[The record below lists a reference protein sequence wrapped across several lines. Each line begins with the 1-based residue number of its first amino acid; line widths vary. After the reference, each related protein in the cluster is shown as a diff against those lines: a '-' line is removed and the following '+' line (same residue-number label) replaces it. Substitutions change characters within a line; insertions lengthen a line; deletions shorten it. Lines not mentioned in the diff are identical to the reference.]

1 MPDPLALVPY
11 PQSVIWSDGTWET
24 SSPWDEISVGIT
36 EDLPR
41 TEYALSISPTG
52 ANLTAGSEAALA
64 DGRNTFA
71 QIVTG
76 SEGSIPC
83 VTISDYPQHA
93 WRGMHLDVS
102 RHFFAVAEVE
112 TLIDAM
118 ALHRL
123 NVLHLHLTD
132 DQGWRVEIK
141 GYPKLT
147 EIGAW
152 REQSLIGH
160 MSGEESAWEFDGTP
174 HGGFYTQE
182 ELRGLVEYAR
192 RRGIMIIPE
201 VDLPGHMQAAIAAY
215 PTLGNFPDQR
225 VGVREVWGI
234 SDHVLGVSDEVFDF
248 LRDVLTQVADI
259 FPAPYVHIGG
269 DECPRVEW
277 ERSSAA
283 RTRMNEWG
291 LTRVSEIQGRFTQ
304 FAADVLSEAGKRIIA
319 WDEVLE
325 SHLPDDTVIMNW
337 RHGNGLKSATG
348 RGFRT
353 IIANNEH
360 TYFDHYQADPKGEPL
375 VHPAEARRGPAEA
388 ADRPPGTAVDRVH
401 AHRRAGPVH
410 GVPAHVRPRRAR
422 LGLARAELG
431 RVRGAPPG
439 PPPSPRRVRHPLPPA
454 GLICPH
460 PTVMPI
466 PTGARPMTS
475 ADASSASGGRVSCV
489 PRNWA
494 SSPCSRCCSS
504 ASACTRSGSSVNPS
518 RNPG

>member
-24 SSPWDEISVGIT
+24 TSPWDEISVGIT

-83 VTISDYPQHA
+83 VTISDYPKNA

-132 DQGWRVEIK
+132 DQGWRIEIK

-147 EIGAW
+147 EVGAW
-152 REQSLIGH
+152 REQTLIGH

-192 RRGIMIIPE
+192 RRGIMIVPE

-215 PTLGNFPDQR
+215 PALGNFPEQQ

-304 FAADVLSEAGKRIIA
+304 FAADVLAEAGRRIIA

-360 TYFDHYQADPKGEPL
+360 TYFDHYQADPTGEPL
-375 VHPAEARRGPAEA
+375 AIGGRTTVK
-388 ADRPPGTAVDRVH
+388 DVYTATFTPQKLGEDQQKLL
-401 AHRRAGPVH
+401 
-410 GVPAHVRPRRAR
+410 
-422 LGLARAELG
+422 LGLQGQLWTEYMPTAEQVQYMAFPRMCALAERAWG
-431 RVRGAPPG
+431 
-439 PPPSPRRVRHPLPPA
+439 SPEQSWDEFEERLRAHLPRLDAFGIRYRPL
-454 GLICPH
+454 
-460 PTVMPI
+460 
-466 PTGARPMTS
+466 
-475 ADASSASGGRVSCV
+475 D
-489 PRNWA
+489 
-494 SSPCSRCCSS
+494 
-504 ASACTRSGSSVNPS
+504 
-518 RNPG
+518 